1 MPNRAIEI
9 HDSILAAVSFS
20 QGEAQLHFSSVYI
33 HQSEGVPLRDA
44 GSGWVQKAIIRI
56 HDAEVKGAFSE
67 FPVDLS
73 GGHIQIGQILLDN
86 EIPVPLR
93 HKGAFE
99 LRLQA
104 MWQGKKL
111 FLSRAAVLNWNCLV
125 SRNTWRSFVRNGGSR
140 TGALG
145 ATLL

>member
-1 MPNRAIEI
+1 MIAVIPNRAIEI

-20 QGEAQLHFSSVYI
+20 QGEAQLHFSSAYI
-33 HQSEGVPLRDA
+33 HQSEGVQGHDA

-56 HDAEVKGAFSE
+56 RDAKVKGVFSE

-73 GGHIQIGQILLDN
+73 DGQTRIGQSLLDN

-104 MWQGKKL
+104 KWQGQGI
-111 FLSRAAVLNWNCLV
+111 V
-125 SRNTWRSFVRNGGSR
+125 SFTGS
-140 TGALG
+140 GAELELLG
-145 ATLL
+145 EPEYVEEFRP

>member
-56 HDAEVKGAFSE
+56 QDAEVKGAFSE

-73 GGHIQIGQILLDN
+73 GGHIQIGQNLLDN

-104 MWQGKKL
+104 MWQGQE
-111 FLSRAAVLNWNCLV
+111 VV
-125 SRNTWRSFVRNGGSR
+125 SFTGS
-140 TGALG
+140 GAELELLG
-145 ATLL
+145 EPEYVEEFRP

>member
-1 MPNRAIEI
+1 MPPQLLLAMPNRAIEI
-9 HDSILAAVSFS
+9 HDSVLAAVSFS

-44 GSGWVQKAIIRI
+44 GSGWVQKAVLRI
-56 HDAEVKGAFSE
+56 HDAKMQGAFTE

-73 GGHIQIGQILLDN
+73 DGQTLVGQNVLDN

-99 LRLQA
+99 LRLQP
-104 MWQGKKL
+104 MWQGQG
-111 FLSRAAVLNWNCLV
+111 VV
-125 SRNTWRSFVRNGGSR
+125 SFTGS
-140 TGALG
+140 GAELELLG
-145 ATLL
+145 EPEYVEEFRP

>member
-9 HDSILAAVSFS
+9 HDSVLESVSLS

-33 HQSEGVPLRDA
+33 HESEGVPGIDA
-44 GSGWVQKAIIRI
+44 GSGWVQKAILRI
-56 HDAEVKGAFSE
+56 HDARMEGAFSE
-67 FPVDLS
+67 LPVDLAD
-73 GGHIQIGQILLDN
+73 GQTQMGKNVMDN

-104 MWQGKKL
+104 KWQ
-111 FLSRAAVLNWNCLV
+111 AQVVV
-125 SRNTWRSFVRNGGSR
+125 SFTGS
-140 TGALG
+140 GAELQLLG
-145 ATLL
+145 EPEYVKEFRP

>member
-9 HDSILAAVSFS
+9 HDSVLAAVSFS
-20 QGEAQLHFSSVYI
+20 QGEAQLHFSSVYV

-44 GSGWVQKAIIRI
+44 GSGWVQKAVLRI
-56 HDAEVKGAFSE
+56 HDAKMEGAFSE
-67 FPVDLS
+67 FPVDLAD
-73 GGHIQIGQILLDN
+73 GQTQMGQSILDN

-104 MWQGKKL
+104 MWHGQE
-111 FLSRAAVLNWNCLV
+111 VV
-125 SRNTWRSFVRNGGSR
+125 SFVGS
-140 TGALG
+140 GAELELLG
-145 ATLL
+145 EPEYVEEFRP

>member
-1 MPNRAIEI
+1 MPHRAIEI
-9 HDSILAAVSFS
+9 HDSVLGAVSFS

-33 HQSEGVPLRDA
+33 HQSEGIPGRDA
-44 GSGWVQKAIIRI
+44 GSGWVQKAVLRI
-56 HDAEVKGAFSE
+56 HDARAEGAFSE

-73 GGHIQIGQILLDN
+73 DGQIRMGKNTLDN

-104 MWQGKKL
+104 MWQGQ
-111 FLSRAAVLNWNCLV
+111 VTV
-125 SRNTWRSFVRNGGSR
+125 SFTGS
-140 TGALG
+140 GAELELLG
-145 ATLL
+145 EPEYVEEFRP